1 VAFRVAH
8 PGGAAMPP
16 LIDLDSAATS
26 ARRMRASDADRLA
39 TVEHLQDA
47 VARGLLTPDEGSE
60 RMADAFAAVHLSDLD
75 PLTEDLPPA
84 PPERTAP
91 GWRSLGTLAVEQVR
105 ASLTTAATGR
115 LRAARVAFVLL
126 VASFFL
132 VLVGALSGVALSDSG
147 GGGGG
152 GGGWG
157 DHWDHWDHGDDDHW
171 DRWDDD

>member
-1 VAFRVAH
+1 
-8 PGGAAMPP
+8 MPP

-26 ARRMRASDADRLA
+26 APRMRASDADRLA
-39 TVEHLQDA
+39 TVKHLQDA

-60 RMADAFAAVHLSDLD
+60 RMADAFAAVHLTDLD

-115 LRAARVAFVLL
+115 LRVARVAVVLI
-126 VASFFL
+126 VASLFL
-132 VLVGALSGVALSDSG
+132 VLAGALTGVALSDSG

-152 GGGWG
+152 GDDGWYEHG
-157 DHWDHWDHGDDDHW
+157 HDHH
-171 DRWDDD
+171 WDDDDWDDD

>member
-1 VAFRVAH
+1 
-8 PGGAAMPP
+8 MPP
-16 LIDLDSAATS
+16 LIDLDIAATS
-26 ARRMRASDADRLA
+26 APRMRASDADRLA
-39 TVEHLQDA
+39 TVRQLQDA
-47 VARGLLTPDEGSE
+47 MARGLLAPDEGSE

-91 GWRSLGTLAVEQVR
+91 GWRSLGTLAVEQMR

>member
-1 VAFRVAH
+1 
-8 PGGAAMPP
+8 
-16 LIDLDSAATS
+16 
-26 ARRMRASDADRLA
+26 
-39 TVEHLQDA
+39 
-47 VARGLLTPDEGSE
+47 
-60 RMADAFAAVHLSDLD
+60 MADAFAAVHLSDLD

-157 DHWDHWDHGDDDHW
+157 DHWDHWDHWDHGDDDHW

>member
-1 VAFRVAH
+1 
-8 PGGAAMPP
+8 MPP

-26 ARRMRASDADRLA
+26 APRMRASDADRLA
-39 TVEHLQDA
+39 TVKHLQDA

-60 RMADAFAAVHLSDLD
+60 RMADAFAAVHLTDLD

-115 LRAARVAFVLL
+115 LRVARVAVVLI
-126 VASFFL
+126 VASLFL
-132 VLVGALSGVALSDSG
+132 VLAGALTGVALSDSG

-152 GGGWG
+152 GDDGWYQHG
-157 DHWDHWDHGDDDHW
+157 HDHH
-171 DRWDDD
+171 WDDDDWDDD

>member
-1 VAFRVAH
+1 
-8 PGGAAMPP
+8 MPP

-26 ARRMRASDADRLA
+26 APRMRASDADRLA

-47 VARGLLTPDEGSE
+47 VARGLLAPDEGSE
-60 RMADAFAAVHLSDLD
+60 RMADAFAAVHLTDLD

-115 LRAARVAFVLL
+115 LGAARVAVVLL
-126 VASFFL
+126 VASFVL
-132 VLVGALSGVALSDSG
+132 VLVGAMGGAALSDSAG

-152 GGGWG
+152 S
-157 DHWDHWDHGDDDHW
+157 HEH
-171 DRWDDD
+171 WDDDRDQDWDDD

>member
-1 VAFRVAH
+1 
-8 PGGAAMPP
+8 MPP

-26 ARRMRASDADRLA
+26 AQRMRASDADRLA

-152 GGGWG
+152 GGWG
-157 DHWDHWDHGDDDHW
+157 DHWDHWDHWDHGDDDHW

>member
-1 VAFRVAH
+1 
-8 PGGAAMPP
+8 MPP

-26 ARRMRASDADRLA
+26 TPRMRASDADRLA
-39 TVEHLQDA
+39 TVEQLQAA

-60 RMADAFAAVHLSDLD
+60 RMADAFAAVHLTDLD

-91 GWRSLGTLAVEQVR
+91 GWRSLGVLAVEQVR
-105 ASLTTAATGR
+105 TSLTTAATGR
-115 LRAARVAFVLL
+115 LNAARVAVVLL
-126 VASFFL
+126 VASLFL

-152 GGGWG
+152 DGGWHEWHEHR
-157 DHWDHWDHGDDDHW
+157 DHHWDHD
-171 DRWDDD
+171 

>member
-1 VAFRVAH
+1 
-8 PGGAAMPP
+8 MPP
-16 LIDLDSAATS
+16 LIDLDSATTS
-26 ARRMRASDADRLA
+26 APRIRASDADRLA
-39 TVEHLQDA
+39 TVERLQDA

-60 RMADAFAAVHLSDLD
+60 RMADAFAAVHLTDLD

-91 GWRSLGTLAVEQVR
+91 GWRSLGTLAMEQVR

-115 LRAARVAFVLL
+115 LRTARVAVVLL
-126 VASFFL
+126 IASLFL

-152 GGGWG
+152 GWHE
-157 DHWDHWDHGDDDHW
+157 HWDHDRDHD
-171 DRWDDD
+171 WDDDWDDD

>member
-1 VAFRVAH
+1 
-8 PGGAAMPP
+8 MPP

-26 ARRMRASDADRLA
+26 APRMRASDADRLA
-39 TVEHLQDA
+39 TVEQLQDA

-60 RMADAFAAVHLSDLD
+60 RMADAFAAIHLTDLD

-91 GWRSLGTLAVEQVR
+91 GWRSLGVLAVEQVR
-105 ASLTTAATGR
+105 TSLTAATGR
-115 LRAARVAFVLL
+115 LSAARVAVVLL
-126 VASFFL
+126 VASLFL

-152 GGGWG
+152 DGGWHEWHEHR
-157 DHWDHWDHGDDDHW
+157 DHHWDHD
-171 DRWDDD
+171 

>member
-1 VAFRVAH
+1 
-8 PGGAAMPP
+8 MPP

-147 GGGGG
+147 GGGGS

-157 DHWDHWDHGDDDHW
+157 DHWDHWDHWDHGDDDHW